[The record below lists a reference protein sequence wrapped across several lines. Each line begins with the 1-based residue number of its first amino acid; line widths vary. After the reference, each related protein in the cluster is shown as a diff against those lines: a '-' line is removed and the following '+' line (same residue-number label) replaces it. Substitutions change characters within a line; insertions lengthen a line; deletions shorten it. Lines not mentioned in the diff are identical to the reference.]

1 MSGAYESLPH
11 NKLVEVINRVL
22 TPVLNE
28 VFTIRRFAKIWAD
41 SHEGLKKA
49 FIRQV
54 KEPQNENSFS
64 CKVGIKKF
72 CFFFLKQADFLEDN
86 MGSIN
91 MKGFVTSLQKK
102 GKLHHSVL
110 VEQVRVMCS
119 DSVYFVGFFK

>member
-11 NKLVEVINRVL
+11 NKLIDVMNRVL

-54 KEPQNENSFS
+54 KKTQNANSPL
-64 CKVGIKKF
+64 CE
-72 CFFFLKQADFLEDN
+72 L
-86 MGSIN
+86 
-91 MKGFVTSLQKK
+91 GF
-102 GKLHHSVL
+102 
-110 VEQVRVMCS
+110 
-119 DSVYFVGFFK
+119 

>member
-11 NKLVEVINRVL
+11 NKLIDVMNRVL

-54 KEPQNENSFS
+54 KKTQNENSPL
-64 CKVGIKKF
+64 CE
-72 CFFFLKQADFLEDN
+72 L
-86 MGSIN
+86 
-91 MKGFVTSLQKK
+91 GF
-102 GKLHHSVL
+102 
-110 VEQVRVMCS
+110 
-119 DSVYFVGFFK
+119 